1 MVAASLQQGET
12 VIIEAEPEHQELVRE
27 LTRVSYQNGAR
38 YVKTEYIDELTDE
51 IRAEASK
58 KELLDYYP
66 QWLYDYRKA
75 YGRDKIC
82 VISLRTP
89 RLRLDRQAGEELLR
103 VQKTERECRAGFDD
117 SASDGSV
124 SIVKTVVPDE
134 EWARIVYPEL
144 PPEEA
149 LKSLWEVYAK
159 ICRLDQPD
167 PVMAWRKHQQM
178 LCKRKTQLAELG
190 IRTLYLKGPGTDL
203 SVKLIEG
210 GGWIGGCAENTRTG
224 ELYVPNIPTEEI
236 FSVPDKRN
244 INGVVSSTLP
254 LNYKGALIEGIRLEV
269 RDGEVVGFSAES
281 GEDTLASI
289 IHTDEGSRR
298 FGEISLVPVQSP
310 IYQSGRIFYD
320 TLLDENAVCH
330 MALGRG
336 TPGVL
341 PGGYELARSELD
353 ALGVNSSAIHV
364 DFMIGS
370 KHFDVEADT
379 RAGKRI
385 TIMKNGSWAI

>member
-1 MVAASLQQGET
+1 MLSAAHRHG
-12 VIIEAEPEHQELVRE
+12 
-27 LTRVSYQNGAR
+27 
-38 YVKTEYIDELTDE
+38 
-51 IRAEASK
+51 
-58 KELLDYYP
+58 
-66 QWLYDYRKA
+66 
-75 YGRDKIC
+75 
-82 VISLRTP
+82 
-89 RLRLDRQAGEELLR
+89 
-103 VQKTERECRAGFDD
+103 
-117 SASDGSV
+117 
-124 SIVKTVVPDE
+124 
-134 EWARIVYPEL
+134 
-144 PPEEA
+144 
-149 LKSLWEVYAK
+149 
-159 ICRLDQPD
+159 
-167 PVMAWRKHQQM
+167 
-178 LCKRKTQLAELG
+178 
-190 IRTLYLKGPGTDL
+190 
-203 SVKLIEG
+203 
-210 GGWIGGCAENTRTG
+210 
-224 ELYVPNIPTEEI
+224 
-236 FSVPDKRN
+236 
-244 INGVVSSTLP
+244 
-254 LNYKGALIEGIRLEV
+254 
-269 RDGEVVGFSAES
+269 
-281 GEDTLASI
+281 TLASI

>member
-124 SIVKTVVPDE
+124 SIVKTVVPGE

-149 LKSLWEVYAK
+149 LKSLWEVYA
-159 ICRLDQPD
+159 RY
-167 PVMAWRKHQQM
+167 R
-178 LCKRKTQLAELG
+178 G
-190 IRTLYLKGPGTDL
+190 
-203 SVKLIEG
+203 
-210 GGWIGGCAENTRTG
+210 
-224 ELYVPNIPTEEI
+224 
-236 FSVPDKRN
+236 
-244 INGVVSSTLP
+244 
-254 LNYKGALIEGIRLEV
+254 
-269 RDGEVVGFSAES
+269 
-281 GEDTLASI
+281 
-289 IHTDEGSRR
+289 R
-298 FGEISLVPVQSP
+298 F
-310 IYQSGRIFYD
+310 
-320 TLLDENAVCH
+320 T
-330 MALGRG
+330 
-336 TPGVL
+336 
-341 PGGYELARSELD
+341 
-353 ALGVNSSAIHV
+353 
-364 DFMIGS
+364 
-370 KHFDVEADT
+370 
-379 RAGKRI
+379 
-385 TIMKNGSWAI
+385 